1 MDNVRY
7 MAIMQNLQ
15 SFCKKYQLS
24 YDYDDPRVILKSGL
38 THMAVANKIDSM
50 TEDGKKRQYI
60 GVVVNFMGEFMTR
73 GVFTPEQIKDIADID
88 SNEISFD

>member
-1 MDNVRY
+1 
-7 MAIMQNLQ
+7 
-15 SFCKKYQLS
+15 
-24 YDYDDPRVILKSGL
+24 
-38 THMAVANKIDSM
+38 MAVTNKIDSM
-50 TEDGKKRQYI
+50 TDDGKKKQYI